1 MAPELDLTA
10 IKARWSGVDV
20 EEGDPAA
27 DVPILIA
34 ELERLQRLLGDD
46 PFPSSEAY
54 EDAVQALV
62 DERAAVV
69 DLCDRIVA
77 RDAELAALRSFTQ
90 WVVQVLPDVAERGQR
105 LLGGVRS

>member
-1 MAPELDLTA
+1 MTELDLTA

-46 PFPSSEAY
+46 PVPS
-54 EDAVQALV
+54 EDAFDRMALALA

-69 DLCDRIVA
+69 ELCDRIVA